1 MTTSNEIEMFQHRL
15 EFAYLPLAALRAHPD
30 NRTIDNGP
38 DMEEL
43 KTSIEQSGIIQPIT
57 VRRMDDEAEEVYE
70 ILAGHRRAHAASWLA
85 METVPCLIRHGCTDD
100 EAMAIVFIENFE
112 RKPLNPME
120 EAEGLD
126 AWMRVCDVGM
136 ASVAKRIGRPLDY
149 VQAML
154 RLNDLDMPSRKLV
167 RTGAVKKE
175 TLLVLGHVSDPESFC
190 QAAQLVLFPSM
201 QSEPLNP
208 RQAKQIIQTE
218 IEGPRKAKLQWESN
232 RPKVQKKWQA
242 VWDKAGYRLRI
253 VVNSYEDV
261 IAMRNCKDYVY
272 VEASA
277 TVPVDLL
284 LPEYADGTLTWG
296 QVAASHDLLGD
307 VLPWGPN
314 DEPTVMVR
322 KDLCLEGERAK
333 AEHDM
338 PRFLAFASAVPVA
351 KDDDE
356 VATVAPDEWM
366 PDEPKPEAPP
376 EERHVRNDSGS
387 MILVS
392 RDKIE
397 RAMSAV
403 RTAVF
408 AHLEPS
414 DYLDLPPFYFEHA
427 CSPLPM
433 PDVMQD
439 ESFQH
444 RDAGLIMTFL
454 KWVLDGCP
462 TCSTLAELE
471 EIWNEPKESPTI
483 E

>member
-43 KTSIEQSGIIQPIT
+43 KSSIEQSGIIQPIT

-242 VWDKAGYRLRI
+242 VWNKAPVLRI

-261 IAMRNCKDYVY
+261 IAMKNCKDYVY

-338 PRFLAFASAVPVA
+338 PRFLAFTYAVPVV

-397 RAMSAV
+397 RAINLVKM
-403 RTAVF
+403 
-408 AHLEPS
+408 AHHVELDAS
-414 DYLDLPPFYFEHA
+414 DYLDLPALFWEDEEKSKPMNEVLDCQLFTCWESHA
-427 CSPLPM
+427 I
-433 PDVMQD
+433 
-439 ESFQH
+439 
-444 RDAGLIMTFL
+444 ATFL